1 MMFLPSINGGP
12 RDEGRQQPRRGMLE
26 CWNVGMWAAS
36 EATHLY
42 FIPGVISENKGRSQ
56 FAVVTEFTIDIVAI
70 NGLPG
75 KQVM

>member
-1 MMFLPSINGGP
+1 ME
-12 RDEGRQQPRRGMLE
+12 DQGMRAASSPAVE

>member
-1 MMFLPSINGGP
+1 
-12 RDEGRQQPRRGMLE
+12 MLE